1 MAPEAGGAPDAVYIG
16 SSPGEDPLAPDV
28 KIQSRRSGATNRW
41 TVSSSSDS
49 VRLPQLQP
57 STRDEHQ
64 DVPRG
69 RVTVMAGRRLPT
81 VLRQGEVTSVISIMR
96 VNRGTRSA

>member
-41 TVSSSSDS
+41 GG
-49 VRLPQLQP
+49 LF
-57 STRDEHQ
+57 
-64 DVPRG
+64 
-69 RVTVMAGRRLPT
+69 
-81 VLRQGEVTSVISIMR
+81 VLRF
-96 VNRGTRSA
+96 RSATTTPAVHP